1 MGLNIRE
8 RLNLAIYDSKETV
21 LKMVRKISVV
31 VAFIALG
38 TLFYI
43 HGFDIDRETKGAL
56 LFVIKLCFGFY
67 VLRYFTRYVFA
78 FDLKSFLRSTWFEG
92 LLVLYLLVEG
102 ISDIVSHELVTHRVL
117 EYFGFLGTV
126 HIDSLFVQSLLFII
140 VIMEI
145 GKASELIPRI
155 KVHPSYLFLYSFII
169 IIFVGTLMLML
180 PEATVQEGSMSLIDA
195 LFTATSAVSVTGL
208 IVVDT
213 ATFYSLK
220 GQIIIMALMQ
230 IGALNVIAFGVF
242 FTLFSKFN
250 VSLIQH
256 KVTEDFFGG
265 HESNF
270 TAKGML
276 RKIILWSLVI
286 EVVGATLIYYTWSK
300 EVGFTS
306 YGDKVLSSVFHSIS
320 AFNNGGFSLF
330 TNGFTNE
337 ALYLNYN
344 LHIIIIG
351 LMFMGTLGFIPLFD
365 LFNYSKLKERWK
377 YPWKQI
383 SFSTKIS
390 IYFSLGLIVF
400 AMIAFFF
407 LEYNNT
413 LEGKSF
419 LESVITSLFQAITPR
434 NIGFNTVD
442 IKQCTIPMLVIFMF
456 LMFIGAG
463 SASSGGG
470 IRTSSFALLYASAIA
485 TITGKKEADLFKR
498 TIPHDLIFK
507 AISVCFFFLLGISV
521 TCFLLSITESHILA
535 MPDRHFIDVL
545 FEAVSAFTTTGLT
558 MGITPELSDAGKCI
572 EIVAMYIGRVGTL
585 SVAYLFG
592 RKVISTA
599 YKYAEG
605 HTLVG

>member
-1 MGLNIRE
+1 MGLNIKE
-8 RLNLAIYDSKETV
+8 RFNLAIYDSKETV
-21 LKMVRKISVV
+21 LKLVRRISVV
-31 VAFIALG
+31 VSFIALI
-38 TLFYI
+38 TLFYF
-43 HGFDIDRETKGAL
+43 HGFDIDNNTKEVL
-56 LFVIKLCFGFY
+56 LGIIKFCFGFY
-67 VLRYFTRYVFA
+67 VLRYIVRYIFA
-78 FDLKSFLRSTWFEG
+78 FDLKTFFKVAWFEG
-92 LLVLYLLVEG
+92 LLALYLLIEG
-102 ISDIVSHELVTHRVL
+102 ISDVLSNELVSHRVF
-117 EYFGFLGTV
+117 EYLGFSGRV
-126 HIDSLFVQSLLFII
+126 HIDSLFIQSLLFII
-140 VIMEI
+140 VILEI
-145 GKASELIPRI
+145 GKSAEFLPRI
-155 KVHPSYLFLYSFII
+155 KVNPSYLFLLSFVI
-169 IIFVGTLMLML
+169 IIFAGTVMLML
-180 PEATVQEGSMSLIDA
+180 PEATVQDGSMRLVDA

-256 KVTEDFFGG
+256 QVTEDFFGG
-265 HESNF
+265 YESHF

-286 EVVGATLIYYTWSK
+286 EMIGAALIYYTWTID
-300 EVGFTS
+300 VGFSS

-337 ALYLNYN
+337 AVYLNYN
-344 LHIIIIG
+344 LQMIIIG
-351 LMFMGTLGFIPLFD
+351 LMFLGTLGFIPLFD
-365 LFNYSKLKERWK
+365 LFNYSQLKKRWK

-390 IYFSLGLIVF
+390 IYFSMGLIVF
-400 AMIAFFF
+400 ALIAFFL

-419 LESVITSLFQAITPR
+419 GEAIITSLFQAITPR

-442 IKQCTIPMLVIFMF
+442 LKQCTIPMLVIFMF

-485 TITGKKEADLFKR
+485 TITGKKDADLFKR
-498 TIPHDLIFK
+498 TIPNDLIFK
-507 AISVCFFFLLGISV
+507 AISVCFFFLVGIST
-521 TCFLLSITESHILA
+521 TCFLLSITESHILE
-535 MPDRHFIDVL
+535 MPDRDFLDIL
-545 FEAVSAFTTTGLT
+545 FESVSAFTTTGLT

-572 EIVAMYIGRVGTL
+572 EITAMYMGRVGTL

-599 YKYAEG
+599 YRYAEG
-605 HTLVG
+605 NTLVG

>member
-8 RLNLAIYDSKETV
+8 RLNLAIYDSKDKV
-21 LKMVRKISVV
+21 LKLLWKISFWVSL
-31 VAFIALG
+31 IALG
-38 TLFYI
+38 TLLYM
-43 HGFDIDRETKGAL
+43 HGFDINHQTKRAL
-56 LFVIKLCFGFY
+56 LLVIQICFGFY
-67 VLRYFTRYVFA
+67 VLRYFTRFIFA
-78 FDLKSFLRSTWFEG
+78 FDLKSFLKITWFEG
-92 LLVLYLLVEG
+92 GLVLFLLAEG
-102 ISDIVSHELVTHRVL
+102 VSDVFFHKLITQRIL
-117 EYFGFLGTV
+117 EHFGFLGSV
-126 HIDSLFVQSLLFII
+126 QIDSLFIQSLLFII
-140 VIMEI
+140 IIMEI
-145 GKASELIPRI
+145 GKSSELFPRI
-155 KVHPSYLFLYSFII
+155 KVHPSYLFLLSFII
-169 IIFVGTLMLML
+169 IIFFGTLLLML
-180 PEATVQEGSMSLIDA
+180 PEATVQAGSMSLIDA

-213 ATFYSLK
+213 ATFYSTK
-220 GQIIIMALMQ
+220 GQLIIMALMQ

-242 FTLFSKFN
+242 FTLFSKFK
-250 VSLIQH
+250 VSMIQH
-256 KVTEDFFGG
+256 QVTADFFGG
-265 HESNF
+265 RESHF

-286 EVVGATLIYYTWSK
+286 EVVGAVLIYYTWNK
-300 EVGFTS
+300 EAGFTS

-337 ALYLNYN
+337 ALALNYN

-390 IYFSLGLIVF
+390 VYFSLGLIAF
-400 AMIAFFF
+400 ATIAFFF

-413 LEGKSF
+413 LQGKSF
-419 LESVITSLFQAITPR
+419 FESIITSLFQAITPR

-442 IKQCTIPMLVIFMF
+442 LKECTIPMLVIFMF

-485 TITGKKEADLFKR
+485 TITGKKDADLFKR

-507 AISVCFFFLLGISV
+507 AISVCFFFLVGISA

-535 MPDRHFIDVL
+535 MPNRDFMDVL
-545 FEAVSAFTTTGLT
+545 FESVSAFTTTGLT
-558 MGITPELSDAGKCI
+558 MGITAELSDAGKFI
-572 EIVAMYIGRVGTL
+572 EIIAMYVGRVGTL